1 MLGQEDASVELVE
14 EVCGLEAVH
23 HRTLHFREVQSDP
36 QIREPVIDRLQ
47 ALEGR
52 VIDLVHRGAHEDHV
66 AQSAAVDHA
75 ILDQILEKPGI
86 YEVEAL
92 VHAQG
97 EDMRIGLDLAA
108 RYEAEW
114 SRRVDRADLI
124 STLLLHDIDK
134 PLLYRRVGDEVAFT
148 PLYKEL
154 PHGVIAAMLLK
165 ELAFPSAVINVVAT
179 HAVNAPFHGIT
190 PAAFILHYADMFAT
204 DRVHLDHSLS
214 PFYQRMHPR

>member
-1 MLGQEDASVELVE
+1 MAQRHAVGAALS
-14 EVCGLEAVH
+14 GLEDLPDGVAHRIVTAWVSSWTSSDFADLGDVPSLPAVPSYRLIDH
-23 HRTLHFREVQSDP
+23 TNEV
-36 QIREPVIDRLQ
+36 L
-47 ALEGR
+47 
-52 VIDLVHRGAHEDHV
+52 
-66 AQSAAVDHA
+66 
-75 ILDQILEKPGI
+75 
-86 YEVEAL
+86 
-92 VHAQG
+92 
-97 EDMRIGLDLAA
+97 RIGLDLAA